1 MCQDWKPSVAKFYCD
16 SVQLAPPTLLQLLPC
31 LSSTTITKFGFQM
44 ILPVLKVVVSSC
56 FTHSEAAA
64 TSTKIV
70 V

>member
-1 MCQDWKPSVAKFYCD
+1 MCQGWTPSVAKFYYD
-16 SVQLAPPTLLQLLPC
+16 SVQLTPPTLLQLLPW

-44 ILPVLKVVVSSC
+44 ILPVLQVVVSSC
-56 FTHSEAAA
+56 FNHPEAAA